1 MNDLALERLVNA
13 TLLVPFP
20 GAAAP
25 RWVLDGLERGI
36 SGVTLFAINGNVPGA
51 GELASLTAQ
60 LRDAADALVSIDE
73 EGGDVTRLAHETGSP
88 YPGSAA
94 LGALDEPFTTRRVYR
109 SLGAELRGAGVNLDF
124 APSADVNTA
133 DDNPIIGTRA
143 FGSDPEL
150 VARHVTAA
158 VTGLQEAGVAACAKH
173 FPGHGATSQDSHLEI
188 PAVDADLALLERRE
202 LVPFRAAVAAG
213 VRSIMTAHL
222 RIPELT
228 GAAPATLAP
237 EAITGLLRGTLGYD
251 GVVVTD
257 ALDMRAASDAIGI
270 PEAAVRALAA
280 GADLLCLGS
289 KEYEDS
295 VRAIR
300 ERVAEAVREGRLPAG
315 RLEEAAARVAD
326 LKAWLAVPRT
336 AEVDRATGL
345 AAARRAVRVT
355 GSPYVGADPVVLEL
369 QAPSNIA
376 VGPVPWGLSPWAP
389 DAVPVDAETAGA
401 DALLSRAAGRPLVIV
416 VRDAHRYSA
425 HRDLVSV
432 LLSARPDA
440 VLVEMGLPVW
450 RPEAGS
456 GKAAGTAA
464 GGAAEVAA
472 YVATYGAT
480 RANARAAAEVIGLVG
495 EQTEA
500 GGAIGSSEAG

>member
-1 MNDLALERLVNA
+1 MSDPSLERLVNA

-25 RWVLDGLERGI
+25 RWVLEGLERGV
-36 SGVTLFAINGNVPGA
+36 SGVTLFAINGNVPSA
-51 GELASLTAQ
+51 GGLTALTAG
-60 LRDAADALVSIDE
+60 LRASSEALVSIDE

-94 LGALDEPFTTRRVYR
+94 LGALDDTAITWRVHR

-150 VARHVTAA
+150 VARHITAA
-158 VTGLQEAGVAACAKH
+158 VSGLQEAGVAACAKH
-173 FPGHGATSQDSHLEI
+173 FPGHGATSQDSHLEV
-188 PAVDADLALLERRE
+188 PAIDADLPLLERRE
-202 LVPFRAAVAAG
+202 MVPFRAAIKAG
-213 VRSIMTAHL
+213 VQSIMTAHI
-222 RIPELT
+222 RVPALT
-228 GAAPATLAP
+228 GATPATLSPA
-237 EAITGLLRGTLGYD
+237 AITGLLRGTLGYD

-257 ALDMRAASDAIGI
+257 ALDMRAASGAMGI
-270 PEAAVRALAA
+270 PEASVRALVA

-300 ERVAEAVREGRLPAG
+300 EQIMAAVREGRLSAE
-315 RLEEAAARVAD
+315 RLEESAARIAA

-336 AEVDRATGL
+336 AEVDRAVGL
-345 AAARRAVRVT
+345 AAARRAIRVT
-355 GSPYVGADPVVLEL
+355 GSLSMPAAPVVVEL

-376 VGPVPWGLSPWAP
+376 VGPVPWGFGPWTP
-389 DAVPVDAETAGA
+389 DAVPVDAETA
-401 DALLSRAAGRPLVIV
+401 DPDELLARAKGRPLVIV
-416 VRDAHRYSA
+416 VRDAHRYA
-425 HRDLVSV
+425 GHRALVTT
-432 LLSARPDA
+432 LLTARPDA

-450 RPEAGS
+450 RPE
-456 GKAAGTAA
+456 T
-464 GGAAEVAA
+464 AA

-480 RANARAAAEVIGLVG
+480 RANARAAAELVGLVG
-495 EQTEA
+495 EETEA
-500 GGAIGSSEAG
+500 GGTITSSEAG

>member
-1 MNDLALERLVNA
+1 MTDLSLERLVNA
-13 TLLVPFP
+13 TLLLPFP
-20 GAAAP
+20 GATPP
-25 RWVLDGLERGI
+25 RWVLEGLERGA
-36 SGVTLFAINGNVPGA
+36 SGVTLFAINGNVPGTD
-51 GELASLTAQ
+51 ELSSLTGR
-60 LRDAADALVSIDE
+60 LRQVSDALVSIDE

-94 LGALDEPFTTRRVYR
+94 LGALDDTATTRRVYR

-143 FGSDPEL
+143 FGSDPDL
-150 VARHVTAA
+150 VARHITAA
-158 VTGLQEAGVAACAKH
+158 VSGLQEAGVAACAKH

-188 PAVDADLALLERRE
+188 PAVNADLELLDRRE
-202 LVPFRAAVAAG
+202 LVPFRAAIAAG

-222 RIPELT
+222 RVPALT
-228 GAAPATLAP
+228 GMTPATLSP
-237 EAITGLLRGTLGYD
+237 EAITGLLRGRLGYD

-280 GADLLCLGS
+280 GSDLLCLGT

-300 ERVAEAVREGRLPAG
+300 ERVMEAVRDGRLPAE
-315 RLEEAAARVAD
+315 RLEEAAARVAA
-326 LKAWLAVPRT
+326 LREWLAVPRT

-345 AAARRAVRVT
+345 EAARRAVRVT
-355 GSPYVGADPVVLEL
+355 GSPSVAAAPLIIEV

-389 DAVPVDAETAGA
+389 DALKVDAETADLTG
-401 DALLSRAAGRPLVIV
+401 LLARAKGRPLVIV
-416 VRDAHRYSA
+416 VRDAHRYPA
-425 HRDLVSV
+425 HQALVSD

-440 VLVEMGLPVW
+440 VLIEMGLPVW
-450 RPEAGS
+450 RPE
-456 GKAAGTAA
+456 GTATPS
-464 GGAAEVAA
+464 A
-472 YVATYGAT
+472 YLATYGAT
-480 RANARAAAEVIGLVG
+480 RANARAAAEVIGLIDD
-495 EQTEA
+495 ETEA
-500 GGAIGSSEAG
+500 GGAITSSEAG

>member
-1 MNDLALERLVNA
+1 MNDHSLERLVNA

-20 GAAAP
+20 GAAPP
-25 RWVLDGLERGI
+25 RWVLEGLERGV
-36 SGVTLFAINGNVPGA
+36 SGVTLFAINGNVPGTS
-51 GELASLTAQ
+51 ELSSLTGR
-60 LRDAADALVSIDE
+60 LRQAADALVSIDE

-94 LGALDEPFTTRRVYR
+94 LGALDDTGTTRRVYR

-143 FGSDPEL
+143 FGSDPDL
-150 VARHVTAA
+150 VARHITAA
-158 VTGLQEAGVAACAKH
+158 VSGLQEAGVAACAKH

-188 PAVDADLALLERRE
+188 PAVDADMELLDRRE
-202 LVPFRAAVAAG
+202 LVPFRAAIAAG

-222 RIPELT
+222 RVPALT
-228 GAAPATLAP
+228 GMTPATLAP
-237 EAITGLLRGTLGYD
+237 EAITGLLRGRLGYD

-257 ALDMRAASDAIGI
+257 ALDMRAASEAMGI
-270 PEAAVRALAA
+270 PEAAVRALVA
-280 GADLLCLGS
+280 GADLLCLGT

-300 ERVAEAVREGRLPAG
+300 ERVMEAVREGRLPAE

-326 LKAWLAVPRT
+326 LRAWLAVPRT

-345 AAARRAVRVT
+345 EAARRAVRVT
-355 GSPYVGADPVVLEL
+355 GSPSVAAAPLVIEV

-389 DAVPVDAETAGA
+389 DAIPIDAETADVVGLIA
-401 DALLSRAAGRPLVIV
+401 RAKGRPLVVV
-416 VRDAHRYSA
+416 VRDAHRYPG
-425 HRDLVSV
+425 HRALVSA

-440 VLVEMGLPVW
+440 VLLEMGLPVW
-450 RPEAGS
+450 RPE
-456 GKAAGTAA
+456 GTAKP
-464 GGAAEVAA
+464 AA

-480 RANARAAAEVIGLVG
+480 RANARAAAEIIGLIDD
-495 EQTEA
+495 ETEA
-500 GGAIGSSEAG
+500 GGAITSSEAG